1 MKKTVPALLAM
12 LLWASPALAESYVTL
27 ANVNMRKAP
36 DLQAGKVHT
45 SKRGWL
51 LKGSPA
57 ADGAW
62 VAVSDIQTLTG
73 GGLEPVAQSWPQS
86 GGTVYMSADFVMQ
99 VPEQGQNVFPS
110 EDAYTPAF
118 DSEGCVGVDGQ
129 GKVIHFG
136 PNETQS
142 LHELNF
148 AKVFTKQAAAS
159 PTGESIAFTS
169 MVKDKKNPG
178 RYAVN
183 ATVSKGGRT
192 FDMAGTLTLV
202 KAAAFDNAEGLFFR
216 NVATGQKAER
226 VNNEVRN
233 GFVSG
238 DLVLSDGEAS
248 FTGIIT
254 AYFRWSFDWGTQS
267 LGVEHF
273 EWPSRFIKDFQNPYF
288 SGEWK

>member
-1 MKKTVPALLAM
+1 MKKTVPALLTM
-12 LLWASPALAESYVTL
+12 LLFASPALAETYVTL

-36 DLQAGKVHT
+36 DIQAGKVHT

-51 LKGSPA
+51 LKGSLA

-99 VPEQGQNVFPS
+99 VPEQGKNVFPS

-118 DSEGCVGVDGQ
+118 DSEGCVGVDGK
-129 GKVIHFG
+129 GSAVHFG

-142 LHELNF
+142 LHELDF
-148 AKVFTKQAAAS
+148 SKVFMKQDAAS
-159 PTGESIAFTS
+159 SAGESIVFSS
-169 MVKDKKNPG
+169 MEKDKKNPWC
-178 RYAVN
+178 YAVN
-183 ATVSKGGRT
+183 AKVSKGGRT
-192 FDMAGTLTLV
+192 FDMSGTLTLV

-238 DLVLSDGEAS
+238 DLALSCGEAS
-248 FTGIIT
+248 FTGIAT
-254 AYFRWSFDWGTQS
+254 AYYRYLFDWKAQALT
-267 LGVEHF
+267 VEHF
-273 EWPSRFIKDFQNPYF
+273 EWPARFIEGFQNPYF
-288 SGEWK
+288 SGEWN